1 MFSFSLADV
10 ALSERSCRNLPGKS
24 KFKMTPDDVVLKFAA
39 SEIYLDSSLK
49 RSIFFP
55 FFFFSQFSVCF
66 KMKMVFAKN
75 KTKRHLADVNF

>member
-24 KFKMTPDDVVLKFAA
+24 KFQMTPDDIVLKFAA
-39 SEIYLDSSLK
+39 SEIYSDSSLK

-55 FFFFSQFSVCF
+55 FFLNFLCF
-66 KMKMVFAKN
+66 KNENGFCQKQN
-75 KTKRHLADVNF
+75 QTTSR